1 MLWVEDLRFSYRKHR
16 EVLRGV
22 TFSVEAGDI
31 LCLLGSNGT
40 GKTTLLRCLLGLS
53 KPDSGRINV
62 DGTDLGRLSVK
73 QRARFMAYVPQS
85 TSIAFPYTAR
95 EVVMMGRVSRL
106 APGASHTRIDHE
118 AVEQALER
126 LQISHLA
133 DCRYQE
139 MSGGE
144 RQMVLVARALAQ
156 ESRLLVM
163 DEPTANLDYHNQ
175 VKILAA
181 IRHLASQ
188 GFGILMTSH
197 YPDHAFLA
205 CSKVALMKGGTIVA
219 VGDPDSIV
227 TSESLTD
234 LYDTP
239 VHVGRTEVGSL
250 TVKTCIPLLDE
261 AGFSPGGRL
270 EAPGRNDAGA
280 VARGDAIREKG
291 SATKKGEPL
300 P

>member
-1 MLWVEDLRFSYRKHR
+1 MLQVEDLRFSYRRKR

-22 TFSVEAGDI
+22 TFSVDSGDI

-53 KPDSGRINV
+53 KPDSGRIFV

-85 TSIAFPYTAR
+85 TSIAFPYKAF

-106 APGASHTRIDHE
+106 APGAGHSREDKE
-118 AVEQALER
+118 AVERALER

-133 DCRYQE
+133 ECRYQE

-181 IRHLASQ
+181 IRYLSSQ
-188 GFGILMTSH
+188 GLGILMTSH

-205 CSKVALMKGGTIVA
+205 CSKVALMKNGVISACGN
-219 VGDPDSIV
+219 PDEVV
-227 TSESLTD
+227 TSESLTA

-239 VHVGRTEVGSL
+239 VHVGQTSVGSL
-250 TVKTCIPLLDE
+250 SIKTCIPLLDE
-261 AGFSPGGRL
+261 AGFSAEGH
-270 EAPGRNDAGA
+270 GA
-280 VARGDAIREKG
+280 VPPRAKTAFAMQGDLRQ
-291 SATKKGEPL
+291 
-300 P
+300 

>member
-1 MLWVEDLRFSYRKHR
+1 MLQVDDLRFSYRRGR

-22 TFSVEAGDI
+22 AFTVEEGDI

-53 KPDSGRINV
+53 KPDSGSILV
-62 DGTDLGRLSVK
+62 DGADLGKLSVK
-73 QRARFMAYVPQS
+73 RRARFMAYVPQS
-85 TSIAFPYTAR
+85 TNIAFPYKAR

-106 APGASHTRIDHE
+106 APGAGHSREDWE
-118 AVEQALER
+118 AVDRALER

-133 DCRYQE
+133 ECRYQE

-163 DEPTANLDYHNQ
+163 DEPTANLGYHNQ

-181 IRHLASQ
+181 IRHLSSQ
-188 GFGILMTSH
+188 GLGILMTSH

-205 CSKVALMKGGTIVA
+205 CSKVALMKGGTIVSC
-219 VGDPDSIV
+219 GDPDQVV

-239 VHVGRTEVGSL
+239 VHVGKTSVGALSI
-250 TVKTCIPLLDE
+250 KTCIPLLDE
-261 AGFSPGGRL
+261 AGFPSAAHV
-270 EAPGRNDAGA
+270 APPSEVPSA
-280 VARGDAIREKG
+280 VVTQGDR
-291 SATKKGEPL
+291 
-300 P
+300 